1 MQIVIILLFQILLSV
16 LIINFSRHYKL
27 LDRPDARKLHEYPV
41 PQTGGFVIV
50 ILLMFIIFLTETEYN
65 DLNNIFVHSFLI
77 CIILVYDDF
86 NKISSWTKIILQSIP
101 VFLLINENIFLTD
114 LGNYFLISSIELGSF
129 SKIFTILCILL
140 LINSVNYSDG
150 LDSLVCLISAIIM
163 GSYYFY
169 SKLIMQKE
177 IDYFIYLIVILII
190 FSFFNFGF
198 IKKYKI
204 FLGDNGSN
212 SVGFIIGFIA
222 IFLYNTIGLHPSL
235 VIWPLSYF
243 IFEFLAVNITRLSKK
258 KNFLQDGHDHIHYFI
273 LKITL
278 NKYITI
284 SYILLINLFFSIVG
298 YFLYLIF
305 IPDFLIFIYIMF
317 FFIFLY
323 IRSIIYNKA
332 KKKALKG
339 Y

>member
-1 MQIVIILLFQILLSV
+1 MKIIIILLLQILISV
-16 LIINFSRHYKL
+16 ITINISLYFKL
-27 LDRPDARKLHEYPV
+27 LEQPTKRKLHEYPV
-41 PQTGGFVIV
+41 PLTGGFI
-50 ILLMFIIFLTETEYN
+50 ITISLLFVIFLTETQYN
-65 DLNNIFVHSFLI
+65 DLNNIFVYSFLV
-77 CIILVYDDF
+77 CIIIIFDDL

-101 VFLLINENIFLTD
+101 VFLLVNENIFLSD

-140 LINSVNYSDG
+140 FINSVNYSDG
-150 LDSLVCLISAIIM
+150 LDSLVSLVSAIIM
-163 GSYYFY
+163 SSYYFY

-177 IDYFIYLIVILII
+177 IDYLIYFIVILIV

-212 SVGFIIGFIA
+212 SIGFIIGFVA
-222 IFLYNTIGLHPSL
+222 IFLYNKVGLHPSL
-235 VIWPLSYF
+235 IIWPLAYF
-243 IFEFLAVNITRLSKK
+243 IFEFLAVNITRLLKK
-258 KNFLQDGHDHIHYFI
+258 KKILQDGHDHIHYLI
-273 LKITL
+273 LKIPS
-278 NKYITI
+278 NKYIAI
-284 SYILLINLFFSIVG
+284 CYILLINLFFSILG

-305 IPDFLIFIYIMF
+305 IPDFLIIIFLIF

-323 IRSIIYNKA
+323 IRAIISNKA
-332 KKKALKG
+332 KKKNLKK

>member
-1 MQIVIILLFQILLSV
+1 MKIIIILLLQILISV
-16 LIINFSRHYKL
+16 ITINISLYFKL
-27 LDRPDARKLHEYPV
+27 LEQPTKRKLHEYPV
-41 PQTGGFVIV
+41 PLTGGFI
-50 ILLMFIIFLTETEYN
+50 ITISLLFVIFLTETQYN
-65 DLNNIFVHSFLI
+65 DLNNIFVYSFLV
-77 CIILVYDDF
+77 CIIIIFDDL

-101 VFLLINENIFLTD
+101 VFLLVNENIFLSD

-140 LINSVNYSDG
+140 FINSVNYSDG
-150 LDSLVCLISAIIM
+150 LDSLVSLVSAIIM
-163 GSYYFY
+163 SSYYFY

-177 IDYFIYLIVILII
+177 IDYLIYFIVILIV

-212 SVGFIIGFIA
+212 SIGFIIGFVA
-222 IFLYNTIGLHPSL
+222 IFLYNKVGLHPSL
-235 VIWPLSYF
+235 IIWPLAYF
-243 IFEFLAVNITRLSKK
+243 IFEFLAVNITRLLKK
-258 KNFLQDGHDHIHYFI
+258 KKILQDGHDHIHYLI
-273 LKITL
+273 LKITS
-278 NKYITI
+278 NKYIAI
-284 SYILLINLFFSIVG
+284 CYILLINLFFSILG

-305 IPDFLIFIYIMF
+305 IPDFLIIIFLIF

-323 IRSIIYNKA
+323 IRAIISNKA
-332 KKKALKG
+332 KKKNLKK